1 MSGALRAVTPTLVF
15 AAGRSPAAMSVPS
28 RLAAATPRQ
37 LAFIVRAP
45 PATMMSMSAVTQRYP
60 EILQTILLPI

>member
-1 MSGALRAVTPTLVF
+1 MSGAFGAVTPTLVF
-15 AAGRSPAAMSVPS
+15 TAGRSPAAMSVPS

-45 PATMMSMSAVTQRYP
+45 SAAMMSMSAVT
-60 EILQTILLPI
+60 